1 MTSFARD
8 AKEGTSGVE
17 IYLALFIGGAMT
29 GPLGETVPAKR
40 MRRAFVGPA
49 SWLEWCGFCLRQP
62 ADQIRLSA
70 VASAK
75 AGGGEGDRGSS
86 LMPHDASRR
95 GSVNS
100 RTPINSTPIASPA
113 AS

>member
-40 MRRAFVGPA
+40 MRRAFVGRRA
-49 SWLEWCGFCLRQP
+49 
-62 ADQIRLSA
+62 A
-70 VASAK
+70 AK
-75 AGGGEGDRGSS
+75 ETEGTQRAQKGGGGCNHAGTLAPVR
-86 LMPHDASRR
+86 
-95 GSVNS
+95 
-100 RTPINSTPIASPA
+100 I
-113 AS
+113 